1 MQNLQYITDAN
12 GLKTA
17 VVLPIEAYEE
27 MLEDLHLT
35 DAYRASTEEPKRDF
49 LELVESKYYGD
60 DYAVT
65 G

>member
-49 LELVESKYYGD
+49 LELVEEMRRAD
-60 DYAVT
+60 EIDV
-65 G
+65 